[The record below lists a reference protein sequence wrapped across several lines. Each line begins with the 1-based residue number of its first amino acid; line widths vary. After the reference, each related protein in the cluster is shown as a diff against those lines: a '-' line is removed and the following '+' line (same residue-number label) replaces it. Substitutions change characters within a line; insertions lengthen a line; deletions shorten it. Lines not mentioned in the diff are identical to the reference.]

1 MSWRGTHR
9 GLFAAAVAT
18 TVLAACTSVGQI
30 GLMTRPSADAG
41 ELLRGAHPY
50 REIGPTK
57 GTACRYF
64 LAAVVPWGDS
74 TASEAFERALQ
85 KSGGD
90 ALLNVT
96 VYSSLYGFIPIYN
109 VFSFTCTSVVGTAI
123 SFAAEPAA
131 RAAAAPES
139 ATAPAGSIAEPAPS
153 Q

>member
-1 MSWRGTHR
+1 MARCERRR
-9 GLFAAAVAT
+9 GLVGALVAT
-18 TVLAACTSVGQI
+18 AALAACTSVGQV
-30 GLMTRPSADAG
+30 GMMTRPSADAG
-41 ELLRGAHPY
+41 ALLRGAHPY

-96 VYSSLYGFIPIYN
+96 IYSSLYGFVPIYN

-123 SFAAEPAA
+123 SFSPEP
-131 RAAAAPES
+131 S
-139 ATAPAGSIAEPAPS
+139 KTATAPGSAVVPATPDAEQPVAP